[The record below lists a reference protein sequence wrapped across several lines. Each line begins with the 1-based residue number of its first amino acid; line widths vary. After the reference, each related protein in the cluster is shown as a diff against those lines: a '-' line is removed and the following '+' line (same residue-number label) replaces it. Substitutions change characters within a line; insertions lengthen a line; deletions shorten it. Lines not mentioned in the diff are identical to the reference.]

1 MSASQHPVALR
12 LERLVGGD
20 AKLLA
25 LVMMLP
31 LIDGVFPALIL
42 AGAIDDPWSAIQVG
56 LLIFGGSATV
66 AVMLAEMNGTPREQ
80 VAIVLLVG
88 IPLIL
93 LAAVQAALAP
103 AIETVLNEETIKR
116 FAAVVILAIAAKTA
130 SATIG
135 EYLPSPGVIIG
146 LGLVASID
154 PSGAAFT
161 LMDDP
166 ALVMNATLAA
176 VSGVA
181 FALAIAISGPYLR
194 EYMDIDRFR
203 FGSAVALGLLPLSLL
218 GMAFGQA
225 PLAALVVA
233 ALFAIEFPFE
243 RDSEST
249 GSDGP
254 SDGSSPVPTTASA
267 ATSAGTPSPTPTA
280 SSNSSPT
287 PSSFVP
293 AVGTGPLADGS
304 EDSTDEPT
312 TVGSATAADSSS
324 TAAAD
329 ATTAESERER
339 EREHE
344 QEQEHEHEHEQAPVQ
359 TQNHGR
365 EQSTNQNDDD
375 NGPYPGDDT
384 TETEGRAPWL

>member
-103 AIETVLNEETIKR
+103 AIETVLNEETITR

-154 PSGAAFT
+154 PNGAAFT
-161 LMDDP
+161 MMDDP

-243 RDSEST
+243 RDSESAS
-249 GSDGP
+249 SDGP
-254 SDGSSPVPTTASA
+254 SDGPAPVSTTASA
-267 ATSAGTPSPTPTA
+267 PANTSTPSRSPTT
-280 SSNSSPT
+280 SSNATPT

-293 AVGTGPLADGS
+293 AVGTGPLADGGEDTS
-304 EDSTDEPT
+304 ETPSSS
-312 TVGSATAADSSS
+312 GSAAAADSSS

-329 ATTAESERER
+329 ATAAESENER
-339 EREHE
+339 ERKHK
-344 QEQEHEHEHEQAPVQ
+344 HEHEQASVQ
-359 TQNHGR
+359 AQRHGHD
-365 EQSTNQNDDD
+365 QSTSQDDDD
-375 NGPYPGDDT
+375 NGAYPGDDT